1 MRHVDSVQLNSAYPG
16 KKAFMQVVASDDDDE
31 EIDMAGTELLDNL
44 TFITS
49 KGVMGGVEGKPD
61 WVTGIQGESL
71 AGEELRA
78 KETEE
83 HQGRARI
90 EFHRGNVAETIEEEE
105 SGAREERD
113 LEPSMVTTRDWDK
126 QIIKLTSYIM
136 TLVIAANIEQ
146 SFN

>member
-31 EIDMAGTELLDNL
+31 EIDMAGTELLNNL

-61 WVTGIQGESL
+61 LVTGIQGESW
-71 AGEELRA
+71 GVEELR
-78 KETEE
+78 EN
-83 HQGRARI
+83 QGRARI
-90 EFHRGNVAETIEEEE
+90 EFHGDNVTETIEGEEE
-105 SGAREERD
+105 SEAREERVT
-113 LEPSMVTTRDWDK
+113 EPSMVTTRDRDS

>member
-1 MRHVDSVQLNSAYPG
+1 
-16 KKAFMQVVASDDDDE
+16 MQVVASDDEDE

-61 WVTGIQGESL
+61 LVTGIQGESW

-78 KETEE
+78 GEN
-83 HQGRARI
+83 QGRARI
-90 EFHRGNVAETIEEEE
+90 EFHGDNVTETIEGEEE
-105 SGAREERD
+105 SEAREERVT
-113 LEPSMVTTRDWDK
+113 EPSMVTTRDRDS

>member
-1 MRHVDSVQLNSAYPG
+1 
-16 KKAFMQVVASDDDDE
+16 MQVVASDDDDE
-31 EIDMAGTELLDNL
+31 EIDMAGTELLGHL

-49 KGVMGGVEGKPD
+49 KGVMGDVEDKQD

-78 KETEE
+78 GETVEQ
-83 HQGRARI
+83 QGRARI
-90 EFHRGNVAETIEEEE
+90 EFHGDNVAETIEGEEE
-105 SGAREERD
+105 SEAREERD

>member
-1 MRHVDSVQLNSAYPG
+1 M
-16 KKAFMQVVASDDDDE
+16 
-31 EIDMAGTELLDNL
+31 
-44 TFITS
+44 
-49 KGVMGGVEGKPD
+49 
-61 WVTGIQGESL
+61 

-78 KETEE
+78 EETVE
-83 HQGRARI
+83 HQGGARI
-90 EFHRGNVAETIEEEE
+90 EFHGDNVAETIEGDEE
-105 SGAREERD
+105 SEAREERD

>member
-1 MRHVDSVQLNSAYPG
+1 
-16 KKAFMQVVASDDDDE
+16 MQVVASDDEDE

-44 TFITS
+44 TFINS
-49 KGVMGGVEGKPD
+49 EGVMGGVEGKPD
-61 WVTGIQGESL
+61 WVTGIQGEGW

-78 KETEE
+78 GEN
-83 HQGRARI
+83 QGRARI
-90 EFHRGNVAETIEEEE
+90 EFHGGNVAETIEAEEE

-113 LEPSMVTTRDWDK
+113 MEPSMVTTWDWDS
-126 QIIKLTSYIM
+126 QIIKLTSFIM

>member
-1 MRHVDSVQLNSAYPG
+1 MRHVGAVTVKHTQAR
-16 KKAFMQVVASDDDDE
+16 KAFMQVVASDDEDE

>member
-1 MRHVDSVQLNSAYPG
+1 MRHVGAVTVKHTQAR
-16 KKAFMQVVASDDDDE
+16 KAFMQVVASDDEDE
-31 EIDMAGTELLDNL
+31 EIDMTGTELLDNL

-61 WVTGIQGESL
+61 LVTGIQGESW
-71 AGEELRA
+71 GVEELRA
-78 KETEE
+78 GEN
-83 HQGRARI
+83 QGRARI
-90 EFHRGNVAETIEEEE
+90 EFHGDNVTETIEGEEE
-105 SGAREERD
+105 SEAREERVT
-113 LEPSMVTTRDWDK
+113 EPSMVTTRDRDS